1 MISYIALIM
10 VDMQND
16 FLPGGALAVPEGD
29 KIIPSVNQYTRFFS
43 NLNLPV
49 YFTRDW
55 HPEETVHFKQGGG
68 PWPSHCIQNTPGAE
82 FHPDVFIPDKAEI
95 LSKGMDPRYDGYSA
109 FDARNEAGKR
119 FPDLLKDQDIST
131 FYIGG
136 IATDYCVRATCLDA
150 LKEGFDV
157 YVLRDAIKGVKP
169 EDSRKAIEE
178 ITTQG
183 AVPVTFSEVEKSLK
197 KLRN

>member
-10 VDMQND
+10 VDIQND
-16 FLPGGALAVPEGD
+16 FLPGGALGVPQGN
-29 KIIPSVNQYTRFFS
+29 KIIPVTNQYIRFFS
-43 NLNLPV
+43 KQNLPV
-49 YFTRDW
+49 FFTRDW
-55 HPEETVHFKQGGG
+55 HPEETVHFKQEGG
-68 PWPSHCIQNTPGAE
+68 PWPPHCIQNTKGAE
-82 FHPDVFIPDKAEI
+82 FHPDLFVPDNAEI

-109 FDARNEAGKR
+109 FDARNNEGRR
-119 FPDLLKDQDIST
+119 FPDILKDRDIST

-136 IATDYCVRATCLDA
+136 IATDYCVRATSLDA

-157 YVLRDAIKGVKP
+157 YVLMDAIKGVNQ

-197 KLRN
+197 K

>member
-29 KIIPSVNQYTRFFS
+29 KIIPLVNQYTRFFS

-109 FDARNEAGKR
+109 FDARSKAGKR

-131 FYIGG
+131 FYMTGKILWSYYDM
-136 IATDYCVRATCLDA
+136 ALSMLLTRCRWRLTTDW
-150 LKEGFDV
+150 
-157 YVLRDAIKGVKP
+157 
-169 EDSRKAIEE
+169 
-178 ITTQG
+178 
-183 AVPVTFSEVEKSLK
+183 FSYDNFLC
-197 KLRN
+197 